1 MKKIIFLFSLLHLL
15 NVNAQSYRPTE
26 KQNREIRQIEVEI
39 GGGVVFGASKL
50 NFDNAKSGGM
60 GFGEIRYNFRRSKN
74 ILFFAGMGLGLASHE
89 NAAPIILIGDNSY
102 DIGGSS
108 SSFCLMPRFGIELF
122 HHLRVTFNYK
132 LEEKA
137 NRHFNI
143 SVGVVFGGGRK

>member
-1 MKKIIFLFSLLHLL
+1 MVTTIFEDRKIFYSSLVGLTAL
-15 NVNAQSYRPTE
+15 S
-26 KQNREIRQIEVEI
+26 
-39 GGGVVFGASKL
+39 
-50 NFDNAKSGGM
+50 
-60 GFGEIRYNFRRSKN
+60 
-74 ILFFAGMGLGLASHE
+74 GMGLGLASHE